1 MTRGRPALHASPTGF
16 LNAKRRVIYHTS
28 SGKYYAKAA
37 GGKPVYNPKA
47 KFHKSPGGT
56 ERATKYVKNLLRV
69 PSPIRPKFTRKER
82 ADVGV
87 KRPAYMPRK
96 AGVRVL
102 PMKRKPFIEEMFSG
116 YKPKRGPGRPK
127 KVRLVSPLGNMGLR
141 GLFGEAKRGRPKK
154 QKYTIKLAGVRV
166 F

>member
-1 MTRGRPALHASPTGF
+1 MPRGRPALHASPTGF
-16 LNAKRRVIYHTS
+16 LNAKRRVIYQTAT
-28 SGKYYAKAA
+28 GKYYAKAE

-69 PSPIRPKFTRKER
+69 PTPIRPKFNRKAR

-96 AGVRVL
+96 RGVRVL
-102 PMKRKPFIEEMFSG
+102 PAKRKAHIAEMFEG
-116 YKPKRGPGRPK
+116 YPAKRG
-127 KVRLVSPLGNMGLR
+127 
-141 GLFGEAKRGRPKK
+141 RGRPKK
-154 QKYTIKLAGVRV
+154 MLYTVKLGGARV
-166 F
+166 A